1 MSRIVNTLSRALL
14 LLIAGGSFS
23 YPLGLLDK
31 QAVQS
36 AVQAGA
42 ASDEAGFEPIFDG
55 KTLKGWEGDSRY
67 WRVEGGSL
75 VGEVTAE
82 TALKQNSFII
92 WRGDVPADFELKVS
106 YRISERGNSG
116 INYRSTEVAGASF
129 ALKGYQADID
139 GPLRNKGD
147 LRHTGQ
153 NYEERGRTFLARRGE
168 FARVE
173 EGKPP
178 TVVASL
184 GEARELA
191 AFIRNDDWNEYH
203 LIARGNVLV
212 HILNGHVMS
221 VVVDE
226 DAKARR
232 MSGLIGVQVHVGPP
246 MKVEYRNFRLKRL
259 RAGS

>member
-1 MSRIVNTLSRALL
+1 MSQIVNRLLRVSVLWL
-14 LLIAGGSFS
+14 LLIGCSLSCPVGMDE
-23 YPLGLLDK
+23 G
-31 QAVQS
+31 QAIEPQ
-36 AVQAGA
+36 A
-42 ASDEAGFEPIFDG
+42 ASDEAGFELIFDG
-55 KTLKGWEGDSRY
+55 RTLKGWEGDPRY

-75 VGEVTAE
+75 VGEVRPE
-82 TALKQNSFII
+82 TILKQNSFII
-92 WRGDVPADFELKVS
+92 WRGGVTADFELKVS

-116 INYRSTEVAGASF
+116 INYRSTEVEGVPL

-168 FARVE
+168 FVRVE
-173 EGKPP
+173 EGRPP
-178 TVVASL
+178 VLVASL
-184 GEARELA
+184 GDGKELA
-191 AFIRNDDWNEYH
+191 SFIRNDDWNEYH
-203 LIARGNVLV
+203 LIARGNLLI

-221 VVVDE
+221 IVVDE

-232 MSGLIGVQVHVGPP
+232 MQGLLGVQVHVGPP

-259 RAGS
+259 PKGS